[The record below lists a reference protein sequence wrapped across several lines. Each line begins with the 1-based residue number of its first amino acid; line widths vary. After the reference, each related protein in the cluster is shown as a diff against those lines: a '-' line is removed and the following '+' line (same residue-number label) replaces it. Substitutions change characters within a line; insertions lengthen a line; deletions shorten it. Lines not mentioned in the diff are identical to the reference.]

1 MKHMS
6 RQCKAK
12 LGGHGRCVKLGGRLG
27 KACRARHGKTTYGIG
42 GLQARRAK
50 RVGRQAKKSTQEKWS
65 TGSHGMQGRQ
75 DRTKESQRH
84 VETLREAGQAWL
96 ADRSGKCIQNTEVK
110 SVLSKSDSPW
120 DLASCDAVFEY
131 RLIVGSLECSQ

>member
-1 MKHMS
+1 MVAGEICHTGGLGEGGRMKHMS

-65 TGSHGMQGRQ
+65 TGSRGNAGRA
-75 DRTKESQRH
+75 
-84 VETLREAGQAWL
+84 REAGQA
-96 ADRSGKCIQNTEVK
+96 
-110 SVLSKSDSPW
+110 
-120 DLASCDAVFEY
+120 
-131 RLIVGSLECSQ
+131 